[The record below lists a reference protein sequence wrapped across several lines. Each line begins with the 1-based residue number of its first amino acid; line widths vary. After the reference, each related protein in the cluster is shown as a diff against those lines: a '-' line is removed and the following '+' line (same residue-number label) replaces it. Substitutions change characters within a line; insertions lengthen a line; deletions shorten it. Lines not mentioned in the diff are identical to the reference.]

1 MATTEEQIEMLASE
15 RAVRNGAPC
24 TVVVEDKVYN
34 VKDVPNIIKRKIYDL
49 ELEALILER
58 EAKSETTL
66 KRAQKIA
73 KKLRTLHSKTA
84 AYYILGLKALFVPF
98 LFAIYWRILDCRTSE
113 HTFKINQ
120 AGMQG
125 ESVNFFYA
133 NWQITKAQLALSTKL
148 VGDGI
153 KQYQERME
161 SAESML
167 EADALPKKAE
177 DDKSAASLKARR
189 TTKR

>member
-1 MATTEEQIEMLASE
+1 MATTEEQIQMLADE
-15 RAVRNGAPC
+15 RNVRLGAPC

-58 EAKSETTL
+58 EAKGEIKL
-66 KRAQKIA
+66 RRAQKIA
-73 KKLRTLHSKTA
+73 RKLRTLHSKTA

-113 HTFKINQ
+113 HTLRINA
-120 AGMQG
+120 AGAQG
-125 ESVNFFYA
+125 ESINFFYA

-161 SAESML
+161 SAENML
-167 EADALPKKAE
+167 VEDALPKKAE

-189 TTKR
+189 TTKK

>member
-1 MATTEEQIEMLASE
+1 MATTEEQIQMLANE
-15 RAVRNGAPC
+15 RAARLGAPC

-49 ELEALILER
+49 ELEALVLER
-58 EAKSETTL
+58 EAKGEIKL
-66 KRAQKIA
+66 RRAKKIA
-73 KKLRTLHSKTA
+73 RKLRTLHSKTA

-98 LFAIYWRILDCRTSE
+98 LFAIYWRMLDCRTSE

-167 EADALPKKAE
+167 DEDALPKKEA
-177 DDKSAASLKARR
+177 DDKSAASLRARR

>member
-1 MATTEEQIEMLASE
+1 MATTEEQIQMLADE
-15 RAVRNGAPC
+15 RAARLGAPC

-58 EAKSETTL
+58 EAKGEIKL
-66 KRAQKIA
+66 RRAQKIA

-113 HTFKINQ
+113 HTLRINA
-120 AGMQG
+120 AGAQG

-167 EADALPKKAE
+167 DEDALPKKAE

-189 TTKR
+189 TTKK